1 MSHVKLLLKMV
12 SPQRDDL
19 EFWEVEEIKTETV
32 TRITKLTSD
41 VYINQYQ
48 KEQHNTK
55 TAGAQ
60 GPLVLPGAA
69 PLLRPRM
76 LGLYDLEPPPPP
88 PSDVR
93 NALTEDQALQMTV
106 TNVSFI

>member
-12 SPQRDDL
+12 SPQWDDL

-32 TRITKLTSD
+32 TSD
-41 VYINQYQ
+41 AYINQHQ

-88 PSDVR
+88 PSGVR
-93 NALTEDQALQMTV
+93 NALTEDQALQMTA

>member
-32 TRITKLTSD
+32 TRITKLASD
-41 VYINQYQ
+41 AYINQHQ

-60 GPLVLPGAA
+60 GPLVLSGAA
-69 PLLRPRM
+69 PFLRPRM
-76 LGLYDLEPPPPP
+76 LRLYDLEPPPPP
-88 PSDVR
+88 PSGVR
-93 NALTEDQALQMTV
+93 NALTEDQALQMTA

>member
-32 TRITKLTSD
+32 TRITKLASD
-41 VYINQYQ
+41 AYINQHQ

-55 TAGAQ
+55 TVRTQ
-60 GPLVLPGAA
+60 GPLV
-69 PLLRPRM
+69 
-76 LGLYDLEPPPPP
+76 
-88 PSDVR
+88 R
-93 NALTEDQALQMTV
+93 NDLTEDQALQMTA

>member
-32 TRITKLTSD
+32 TRITKLASD
-41 VYINQYQ
+41 AYINQHQ

-60 GPLVLPGAA
+60 GPLVLPEA
-69 PLLRPRM
+69 PFLRPRS
-76 LGLYDLEPPPPP
+76 G
-88 PSDVR
+88 
-93 NALTEDQALQMTV
+93 ALAAPQDAWTV
-106 TNVSFI
+106 